1 MGEMVVAGAKNGVWK
16 ALGAVALALYL
27 EGRLMPNRRREPSG
41 RGRRAVRAHACLG
54 AVSGSLGAI
63 LLLVLLGL
71 VAIAV
76 QGGCA
81 TKLHRRAA
89 KPYFLPEGQVSAAQG
104 SAWDGVLPGP
114 ASAGLDS
121 GYEVA
126 RRDEGLNRRDAISP
140 AYQDAFADERL
151 PSLDWR
157 SYLYLSRSQNRFLY
171 FGRPPRQPRWIEP

>member
-1 MGEMVVAGAKNGVWK
+1 MPKN
-16 ALGAVALALYL
+16 
-27 EGRLMPNRRREPSG
+27 RCEPSG
-41 RGRRAVRAHACLG
+41 RGRRAVRAHPPLG

-71 VAIAV
+71 VAVAV

-89 KPYFLPEGQVSAAQG
+89 KPYFHQDGVAAAQG
-104 SAWDGVLPGP
+104 SAWEAVLPGP
-114 ASAGLDS
+114 ASGGLES

-126 RRDEGLNRRDAISP
+126 RRDGRLNRRDAISP
-140 AYQDAFADERL
+140 AYQGAFADERL